1 MQTNISTYIVFSFN
15 FDIIFLFSLIKH
27 LKNLTRMKDV
37 EKKIYKIKKK
47 INKKERDYFVVG
59 INILFC

>member
-1 MQTNISTYIVFSFN
+1 MQTNISTYIVFNFN

-27 LKNLTRMKDV
+27 LKNLTRMIDI

-47 INKKERDYFVVG
+47 NKQKRKR
-59 INILFC
+59 LFWGEN

>member
-1 MQTNISTYIVFSFN
+1 MQTNISTYIVFNFN

-27 LKNLTRMKDV
+27 LKNLTRMTDV

-47 INKKERDYFVVG
+47 
-59 INILFC
+59 